1 MIHISLDR
9 PYPCSAEAEGAV
21 IAAPPSSRR
30 ESVPAEEH
38 SLLRALRDRDEA
50 AFQMLLH
57 RYGSTMQRLA
67 RSYVRSREEAEE
79 VVQDTWLAVLIGLER
94 FEARSSL
101 RSWIF
106 KILVNR
112 ARTRARREARTLPF
126 SALARGGMSDFGR
139 YGNKAPEHLASEL
152 LPWPAYLGTFPA
164 PDERLL
170 TSEIQARCASALALL
185 PRRQREVLIL
195 REIEGWSP
203 GEVCAQLGI
212 SEVNQRVLL
221 HRARARL
228 RHVLMTRLEPPAPS
242 PGPPD
247 PPERRREWRCATEL
261 A

>member
-1 MIHISLDR
+1 M
-9 PYPCSAEAEGAV
+9 
-21 IAAPPSSRR
+21 IAAPRRRR
-30 ESVPAEEH
+30 ESFPAEER
-38 SLLRALRDRDEA
+38 SLIRALQDRDEA

-106 KILVNR
+106 AILVNR

-126 SALARGGMSDFGR
+126 SALAGGGVPDGGIYDTAASGR
-139 YGNKAPEHLASEL
+139 LAPEL
-152 LPWPAYLGTFPA
+152 LPWSAYLGTFPA
-164 PDERLL
+164 PDEWLL
-170 TSEIQARCASALALL
+170 TSELQARCASALALL
-185 PRRQREVLIL
+185 PGRQREVLTL

-203 GEVCAQLGI
+203 REVCAQLGI

-228 RHVLMTRLEPPAPS
+228 RHELMIRLDPPTAH
-242 PGPPD
+242 PGPQAD
-247 PPERRREWRCATEL
+247 LERRRDRRCATEL